1 MYSRLSAQLL
11 STAGPGMPDPVLLE
25 GAFLSMK
32 GDQEKTK
39 KHMQKAI
46 YDTIQRKSAA

>member
-1 MYSRLSAQLL
+1 MYSRLGAQLL
-11 STAGPGMPDPVLLE
+11 STAGPDRPDPALLE

-39 KHMQKAI
+39 KQMQKVI
-46 YDTIQRKSAA
+46 YDTI